1 MIIFE
6 LSTLYIHEKEN
17 TSLNLIKNYEILT
30 KECLENHFIHGKFFM
45 QACFIRKNSQS
56 LGCVSDI
63 AEVWFL
69 YICEIL

>member
-30 KECLENHFIHGKFFM
+30 RTWPLNSNEFKIIEIYIKSNKHIMCYVTQENIVYNA
-45 QACFIRKNSQS
+45 Q
-56 LGCVSDI
+56 
-63 AEVWFL
+63 
-69 YICEIL
+69 